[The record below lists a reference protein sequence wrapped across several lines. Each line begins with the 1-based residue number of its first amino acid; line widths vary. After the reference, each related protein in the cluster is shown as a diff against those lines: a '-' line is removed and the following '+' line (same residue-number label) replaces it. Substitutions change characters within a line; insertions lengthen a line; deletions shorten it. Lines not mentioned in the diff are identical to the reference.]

1 MAKRKHSP
9 EWMLARVQEYLDGKG
24 SYETLAAANG
34 IGTTTLIEWIR
45 KYKEQGS
52 TAFYKQSGNAHYTK
66 EFKTQ
71 CVETVLRG
79 EGSVDDIVAKYNI
92 SSRSVLNDWIKR
104 YNANIELKD
113 YNPKREVYMADARR
127 STTQEE
133 RKEITE
139 YCIAHNK
146 DYKGTAERYQVS
158 YSQVYSWVQKYEKLG
173 VLGLVDK
180 RGHHKT
186 DDEVDELERLRRENV
201 RLKRMLEEQNMAVE
215 LLKKAKEFE
224 RGWG

>member
-1 MAKRKHSP
+1 MSKRKHSP

-24 SYETLAAANG
+24 SYETLAAANE
-34 IGTTTLIEWIR
+34 IGFKTLKDWVH
-45 KYKEQGS
+45 KYREQGP
-52 TAFYKQSGNAHYTK
+52 AVFYKQSGNAHYTK
-66 EFKTQ
+66 EFKMQ

-92 SSRSVLNDWIKR
+92 SSRSVLNNWIKR
-104 YNANIELKD
+104 YNANKELRD
-113 YNPKREVYMADARR
+113 YDPKREVYMADARR

>member
-9 EWMLARVQEYLDGKG
+9 EWMLARVQEYLDGKA
-24 SYETLAAANG
+24 SYESIAIANG
-34 IGTTTLIEWIR
+34 VGAETLRGWIH
-45 KYKEQGS
+45 KYREQGL

-71 CVETVLRG
+71 CVEAVLRG
-79 EGSVDDIVAKYNI
+79 EGSVDYIVAKYNI
-92 SSRSVLNDWIKR
+92 SARSVLNDWIKR
-104 YNANIELKD
+104 YNANKELKD
-113 YNPKREVYMADARR
+113 YDPKREVYMADARR